1 MACLLVEAGFSGCAV
16 EGHREHG
23 QMINVND
30 SDWDAPSSVAVTETA
45 SVDSPPD
52 GSVVAVAEN
61 VAVADPAGTFT
72 EAGTVNAE
80 PLAETD
86 TMTPPAGAGAESV
99 RVQVEEAPASS
110 VVVLHANAEMSTGA
124 TRVKLA
130 VWEARFRV
138 AVMVADRVVMIVP
151 TVAVKVAEVA
161 LAAMVSKA
169 GTVSEALLSERATT
183 VPLVGAD

>member
-1 MACLLVEAGFSGCAV
+1 MAFLLVEAGFSGCAV

-72 EAGTVNAE
+72 EAGTGACATLADELCVI
-80 PLAETD
+80 PLHHLISQR
-86 TMTPPAGAGAESV
+86 GA
-99 RVQVEEAPASS
+99 
-110 VVVLHANAEMSTGA
+110 
-124 TRVKLA
+124 
-130 VWEARFRV
+130 
-138 AVMVADRVVMIVP
+138 
-151 TVAVKVAEVA
+151 
-161 LAAMVSKA
+161 
-169 GTVSEALLSERATT
+169 
-183 VPLVGAD
+183 

>member
-72 EAGTVNAE
+72 EAGTFNAE
-80 PLAETD
+80 PLAQPA
-86 TMTPPAGAGAESV
+86 TMPPPAGAGGVIVSV
-99 RVQVEEAPASS
+99 S
-110 VVVLHANAEMSTGA
+110 AN
-124 TRVKLA
+124 
-130 VWEARFRV
+130 
-138 AVMVADRVVMIVP
+138 
-151 TVAVKVAEVA
+151 
-161 LAAMVSKA
+161 
-169 GTVSEALLSERATT
+169 
-183 VPLVGAD
+183 

>member
-1 MACLLVEAGFSGCAV
+1 
-16 EGHREHG
+16 
-23 QMINVND
+23 
-30 SDWDAPSSVAVTETA
+30 
-45 SVDSPPD
+45 
-52 GSVVAVAEN
+52 
-61 VAVADPAGTFT
+61 VADPAGTFT

-130 VWEARFRV
+130 VWEAPFRV
-138 AVMVADRVVMIVP
+138 AVMVADWVVVIVP
-151 TVAVKVAEVA
+151 TVAVKVVEA
-161 LAAMVSKA
+161 LLAGTVTDA
-169 GTVSEALLSERATT
+169 GTVSAVLLLDSATAL
-183 VPLVGAD
+183 PPVGAD